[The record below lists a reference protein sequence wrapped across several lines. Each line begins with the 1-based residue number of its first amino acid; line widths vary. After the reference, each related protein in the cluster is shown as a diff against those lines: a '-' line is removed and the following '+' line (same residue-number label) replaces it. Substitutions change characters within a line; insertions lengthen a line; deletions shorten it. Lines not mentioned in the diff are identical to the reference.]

1 MDESR
6 LNKCVVHLRI
16 FSQLR
21 NLQIQTVNQINIVAL
36 KIDIGKD
43 PFFEKGKAEGID
55 EKSRQIVINL
65 LNDTPFDDKKNATLA
80 AVTIDFV
87 QKIRKEIGQ

>member
-55 EKSRQIVINL
+55 YE
-65 LNDTPFDDKKNATLA
+65 FKKNHFTKHR
-80 AVTIDFV
+80 TPRYRHRFFQFV
-87 QKIRKEIGQ
+87 RRSKKK